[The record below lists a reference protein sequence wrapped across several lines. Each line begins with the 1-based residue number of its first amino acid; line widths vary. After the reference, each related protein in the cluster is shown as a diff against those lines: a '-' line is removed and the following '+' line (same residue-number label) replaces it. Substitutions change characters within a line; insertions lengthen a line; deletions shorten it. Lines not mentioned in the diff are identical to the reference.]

1 MVSGLAITGI
11 GVIAPTGIGLDEFWK
26 AAEEGHCALDRVDRL
41 AGTDYPVRVAGEV
54 RGFDPAEALEGRI
67 IVQTDLFTQFAL
79 AAADL
84 ALSDAGLDPS
94 TLDPFDVGV
103 VTASYSGGVEFGQ
116 REIQAL
122 WRDGPNHVGP
132 YQSIAWFYAAST
144 GQISIRRGLKGPCG
158 VLVTD
163 EAGGLDSIAHAGRA
177 IRRGTRAMLVGGT
190 EAPLSSPFAL
200 ACQFGTGL
208 LSPSDDP
215 DTAYLPFTDAAQGY
229 VPAEGGA
236 LFVLEDPRAAEE
248 RGGEAWGV
256 VAGHGTT
263 FTGLNRFDPTGEGLA
278 AAIRAAL
285 ADARCAPGEVD
296 VVFADA
302 LGTRR
307 ADAAEAAAIRMVF
320 GERVPVTAPKTGYGR
335 GYAASAAFDVAT
347 ALASLEH
354 GVVPPTPNVTET
366 RVDLD
371 LVTHLA
377 RRLEPRTALVL
388 ARGLGGSNSAL
399 LLRRASG

>member
-1 MVSGLAITGI
+1 MSELAVTGI
-11 GVIAPTGIGLDEFWK
+11 GVIAPTGIGLDAFWK
-26 AAEEGHCALDRVDRL
+26 AAEQGNCVLDRVDRL
-41 AGTDYPVRVAGEV
+41 AGTGYPVRVAGEV

-84 ALSDAGLDPS
+84 ALTDAGLDPS
-94 TLDPFDVGV
+94 TLDPFEVGV

-122 WRDGPNHVGP
+122 WRDGPDHVGP

-163 EAGGLDSIAHAGRA
+163 EAGGLDAIAHAGRA
-177 IRRGTRAMLVGGT
+177 IRRGARAMLVGGT

-208 LSPSDDP
+208 LSASDDP
-215 DTAYLPFTDAAQGY
+215 YTAYLPFTDAAAGY

-236 LFVLEDPRAAEE
+236 LFVLEDRRAAEA
-248 RGGEAWGV
+248 RGGEVWGV

-263 FTGLNRFDPTGEGLA
+263 FSGLNRFDPGGEGLV

-285 ADARCAPGEVD
+285 AEAGCAPEEVD

-302 LGTRR
+302 VGTRA
-307 ADAAEAAAIRMVF
+307 ADDAEAAAIRAVL
-320 GERVPVTAPKTGYGR
+320 GANVPVTAPKTGYGR
-335 GYAASAAFDVAT
+335 GYAASAALDVAA

-354 GVVPPTPNVTET
+354 GVVPPTPNVTAT

-371 LVTHLA
+371 VVTHLA
-377 RRLEPRTALVL
+377 RRVEPRSALVL